1 MQENPEQIQLHTKDE
16 SAETPNWVADAG
28 SQTWQA
34 TNLNSVVRAANVVDG
49 TEGPNRTA
57 ELRDAQAF
65 GGDPAQ
71 INPNWRE
78 HRFYSGITQQ
88 APVGNLYDGSVQTVP
103 VGNFSGEST
112 PTFPT
117 SRFNVYRGG
126 KPYEQQGNQDV
137 QPVAPIGIP
146 FPEGTPLDRQVMPG
160 LPPPE
165 DSPTKPE
172 PRPNAPEP
180 NAGVLITKDNKVL
193 IPTFDLSDPVLDSKN
208 RPKVQAYDINSP
220 EAKLYLENRDSI
232 VKITTNKMGAD
243 GKIGNAW
250 ASGFFVNENGQ
261 IATADHVVDGAMAIK
276 VTTAAG
282 KTYDARVVQRH
293 TASESAVIELTNA
306 APGEKF
312 RPIPLRDSASDLTRG
327 EKLTVLGHP
336 NGVDEIVMSKGAF
349 ASRERFAGTPFSWR
363 GVNPNSMF
371 IHATTRIQGGN
382 SGGPLL
388 DSQGRAVGL
397 TNFRHDDNSGEF
409 IGIDD
414 VRSMIT
420 DSQKGQLSDQ
430 RSYVFPS
437 SLQFDKDVFH
447 RGLGTLLTAG
457 SGLNAYVGRNA
468 TSLARFNGSVRSLS
482 AGMAAGYALRDMPG
496 DYMDFK
502 SAWNNGSTAE
512 KVNTGI
518 DLGGDVLMAAGSLTA
533 IFSRR
538 YGAVASAVAT
548 VGAGS
553 KLGNAI
559 LGDRRYH

>member
-1 MQENPEQIQLHTKDE
+1 MQENPEQFQLLTKDE

-34 TNLNSVVRAANVVDG
+34 KSSTGFVRAANVVEG

-65 GGDPAQ
+65 GGHPAQ

-78 HRFYSGITQQ
+78 HRFYDGSAQPVQ
-88 APVGNLYDGSVQTVP
+88 AGNFYDGNTPVVP
-103 VGNFSGEST
+103 TN
-112 PTFPT
+112 
-117 SRFNVYRGG
+117 RFNVYRGG
-126 KPYEQQGNQDV
+126 KPYEQQGNQGV
-137 QPVAPIGIP
+137 QPVVPIGIP

-160 LPPPE
+160 LPPPG
-165 DSPTKPE
+165 DSPIKVDPH
-172 PRPNAPEP
+172 PNAPEQK
-180 NAGVLITKDNKVL
+180 AGALITKDNKVL
-193 IPTFDLSDPVLDSKN
+193 IPTFDLSDPVLDNKN

-243 GKIGNAW
+243 GKLSNAW

-276 VTTAAG
+276 VTTADG

-293 TASESAVIELTNA
+293 TASESAMIELTNA

-312 RPIPLRDSASDLTRG
+312 RPIPLRDTASDLTRG

-336 NGVDEIVMSKGAF
+336 NGVDEIVMSRGAF
-349 ASRERFAGTPFSWR
+349 ASRERFAGSPFSWS

-414 VRSMIT
+414 VRSMVT
-420 DSQKGQLSDQ
+420 DSNKGQLSDQ

-437 SLQFDKDVFH
+437 SLQFDKDVAFK
-447 RGLGTLLTAG
+447 GLGTLLTAG

-468 TSLARFNGSVRSLS
+468 TSLVRFNGSVRSLT

-496 DYMDFK
+496 DYRDFK
-502 SAWNNGSTAE
+502 SALNKGSTAE
-512 KVNTGI
+512 QVNAGI

-538 YGAVASAVAT
+538 YGAIASAVAT